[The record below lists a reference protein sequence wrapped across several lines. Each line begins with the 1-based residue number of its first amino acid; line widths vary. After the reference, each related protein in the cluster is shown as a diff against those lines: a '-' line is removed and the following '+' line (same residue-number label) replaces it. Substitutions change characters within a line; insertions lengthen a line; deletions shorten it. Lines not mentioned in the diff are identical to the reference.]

1 MEIVHIDNLLW
12 MPIRTKPKKEK
23 KLAEYCEANNII
35 YYLPLTKSVK
45 RYGRKTVEFYPPM
58 FQGYIFCQL
67 DHDLYKLLVRSH
79 GVFFKVNIDEVLEV
93 QLIKDLK
100 SIQNIEKV
108 STKKEVTIKPELAE
122 GEQVV
127 ITDGPMQGTTGVITR
142 RAGDIIV
149 TVNVDILGQS
159 VSVKMD
165 IGEIELEK

>member
-1 MEIVHIDNLLW
+1 LTICFGCRLEPSQKKKKNLLN
-12 MPIRTKPKKEK
+12 I
-23 KLAEYCEANNII
+23 EANNITC
-35 YYLPLTKSVK
+35 YLPLTKSVK

-93 QLIKDLK
+93 QLIKDLNGIK
-100 SIQNIEKV
+100 SIEKV
-108 STKKEVTIKPELAE
+108 STKKEIVIKPELVE
-122 GEQVV
+122 GEQII
-127 ITDGPMQGTTGVITR
+127 ITDGPMQGTSGVITR
-142 RAGDIIV
+142 RANDIII

-165 IGEIELEK
+165 IGEVELEK